1 MNKKI
6 IIISSAIAVLAV
18 IAGAAYQSVC
28 ARQPQLGNYLASF
41 ADSLSNGVDHRG
53 IFLNSLKEG
62 LLTVGLIFVC
72 GFLRFGFPLT
82 AWGIARRCFVS
93 GFTCA
98 ALIERYSTRGI
109 IAAAA
114 AELPFMLT
122 LVPLVLLSSFSFAL
136 SFSRSRSSVMKSY
149 LLLTLGCVIIFAC
162 AALCESYAVVPLI
175 LLALH

>member
-6 IIISSAIAVLAV
+6 IIASSAIAVLAV
-18 IAGAAYQSVC
+18 IAGAAYQVLC
-28 ARQPQLGNYLASF
+28 AKQPQLGDYLASF
-41 ADSLSNGVDHRG
+41 AESLSNGVNHRG

-98 ALIERYSTRGI
+98 ALIERYSVRGI
-109 IAAAA
+109 LAAAA

-136 SFSRSRSSVMKSY
+136 SFSRNRSSVIKSY
-149 LLLTLGCVIIFAC
+149 LLLTAGSAVIFIC
-162 AALCESYAVVPLI
+162 AAACESYVVVPLI
-175 LLALH
+175 SLALR